1 MSPGYQI
8 SAVPSVWTGQ
18 PPRRRWIWIT
28 VALLT
33 AFVLVTPVALR
44 LWLKAA
50 HRNQSLAVQV
60 YRQPLAQLRIVAPGS
75 GVTIVPSHQ
84 GDVTVTGTLSWVFAR
99 PLVTQAVQGKTLRIT
114 GGCPGS
120 NAFEDCQIGLT
131 VHVPA
136 RLAVQVSAGSG
147 SIAVRELT
155 GPLHLAVTSG
165 SISLA
170 RDSGPVFVDAGSG
183 SVYGSAMTSAAIE
196 TVIGSGYVHLG
207 LASAPRNLN
216 VAIGSGSGSI
226 VVPRGTRVRAN
237 TNGGSGVLRIEPGIA
252 DSSASGMMTITIGT
266 GVLTVTY
273 PPPGRNG

>member
-1 MSPGYQI
+1 MSPGYQTGTAI
-8 SAVPSVWTGQ
+8 QVRAGQ

-50 HRNQSLAVQV
+50 HRNQSLATQV
-60 YRQPLAQLRIVAPGS
+60 YRRPLTELRIVAPGG
-75 GVTIVPSHQ
+75 GVTIIPSRQH
-84 GDVTVTGTLSWVFAR
+84 DVTVTGTLSWVFAR
-99 PLVTQAVQGKTLRIT
+99 PLVTQAVRGTTLQIT

-131 VHVPA
+131 VRVPA
-136 RLAVQVSAGSG
+136 QLAVQVSAGSG
-147 SIAVRELT
+147 SISVRQLT

-183 SVYGSAMTSAAIE
+183 SVDGSGMTSPTIE

-226 VVPRGTRVRAN
+226 IVPRGTRVRAN

-252 DSSASGMMTITIGT
+252 DSSAPGMMTITIGT
-266 GVLTVTY
+266 GVLTVAY
-273 PPPGRNG
+273 PAAGA